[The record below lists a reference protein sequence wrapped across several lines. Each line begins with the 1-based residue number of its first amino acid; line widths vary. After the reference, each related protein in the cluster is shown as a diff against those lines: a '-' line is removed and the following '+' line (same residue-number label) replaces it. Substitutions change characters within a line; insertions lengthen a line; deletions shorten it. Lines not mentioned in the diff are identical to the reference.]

1 MLDYHPPKSVV
12 VGIDGSDAAV
22 RAALWAADKVA
33 GTDTALRLLCISE
46 QTLTDNPRE
55 AQRALVTAEA
65 AVNDAYRAIDATG
78 KPVKVEMQI
87 LDGRPVPALIHASD
101 PTTLLCVGGTG
112 STHPGDDGFGS
123 TAAELLRSA
132 PCSVA
137 VVRGRRDVAATD
149 DRRIVAAVSESLDES
164 NGVLQAAFEE
174 AQRRNA
180 PLAVV
185 AAWQSGFDDLQND
198 RAIDDSDRL
207 ARHRLDRELALWTP
221 RYPEVDLRA
230 VVVYGTFLSYLSK
243 HARTIEMVMV
253 GAAHARELQQL
264 VGPAGALALRG
275 SDFSLLLVR

>member
-1 MLDYHPPKSVV
+1 M
-12 VGIDGSDAAV
+12 
-22 RAALWAADKVA
+22 
-33 GTDTALRLLCISE
+33 
-46 QTLTDNPRE
+46 
-55 AQRALVTAEA
+55 
-65 AVNDAYRAIDATG
+65 
-78 KPVKVEMQI
+78 
-87 LDGRPVPALIHASD
+87 
-101 PTTLLCVGGTG
+101 
-112 STHPGDDGFGS
+112 
-123 TAAELLRSA
+123 
-132 PCSVA
+132 
-137 VVRGRRDVAATD
+137 
-149 DRRIVAAVSESLDES
+149 AAVSESLDES
-164 NGVLQAAFEE
+164 NGVLQVAFEE